1 MRRFRLASSGFLAT
15 PTHST
20 RGSPRG
26 GKWPSPLSV
35 SSNGQ
40 GRHGGER
47 LGDVVHRA
55 VVHVADEAQG
65 EVLLLGRQPA
75 HVAEPLGERLER
87 LLDRLGQVQRD
98 EQTGHRDHLVDD
110 PALV

>member
-26 GKWPSPLSV
+26 GEMAESLERELERP
-35 SSNGQ
+35 

-47 LGDVVHRA
+47 LGDIVHRA
-55 VVHVADEAQG
+55 VIHVADEAQG

-75 HVAEPLGERLER
+75 HRRAPWREARA
-87 LLDRLGQVQRD
+87 
-98 EQTGHRDHLVDD
+98 T
-110 PALV
+110 A